1 MQWYSGIAVQ
11 RNNGATEQ
19 RCNGTTGQRYLRQI
33 QYYALLKSMTCRQ
46 LGGACDEVFSAE
58 TFEEI
63 AELSKQHGRA
73 MFQAQ
78 DAPHLAAM
86 EKMKEMKSPEAMQD
100 WFMARKA
107 EFDALP
113 KD

>member
-11 RNNGATEQ
+11 RNNGVTEQ
-19 RCNGTTGQRYLRQI
+19 RCKRNNGSAVFTSKSVLCI
-33 QYYALLKSMTCRQ
+33 MKSMTCRQ

>member
-1 MQWYSGIAVQ
+1 MQRCNGTAVQ
-11 RNNGATEQ
+11 RNNG
-19 RCNGTTGQRYLRQI
+19 TTVYKVLGVGGSAVFTSNSVLCI
-33 QYYALLKSMTCRQ
+33 MKSMTCRQ